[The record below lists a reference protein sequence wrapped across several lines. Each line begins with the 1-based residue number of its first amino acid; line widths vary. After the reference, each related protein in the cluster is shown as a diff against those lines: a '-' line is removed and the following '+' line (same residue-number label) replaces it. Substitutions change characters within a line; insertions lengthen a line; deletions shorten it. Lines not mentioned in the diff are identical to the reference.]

1 MTQAGDAHLAIPQFA
16 NMSDFE
22 HKPLL
27 AKHVVHEPPVD
38 LNSEL
43 WQLTSMA
50 LQVSLSTFA
59 RIALESIDSAFLGHI
74 GAEALAAS
82 SLAIVWTNVPL
93 MGVWAGAS
101 ALVTLCGQAWG
112 AKNGE
117 LAGIWLQM
125 GLVITSILM
134 IPVFIWY
141 WCLGFVLGASTDDQ
155 EVVTLGIRFA
165 RILSFS
171 IWPSLVY
178 ACVRLYF
185 QSVGIMAPTTVVGT
199 ISIGVTVAAN
209 YILIYGAFGWGGM
222 GFDGS
227 PLATVIASWFQPIAL
242 ISYAVVYKKMH
253 LQAWGG
259 WDFKAFTPE
268 RIKTFLGIAI
278 PVASNSLVSNL
289 ANSAMSLIAA
299 KLGSDVIAANAVISG
314 LWGLLWALFWG
325 FGCATQVRVANHL
338 GANRPAA
345 AKKLGLLGFGC
356 TVICV
361 VLLAIG
367 ASILRHRLFYVFT
380 TDDDL
385 LNLCM
390 LVQPIFICG
399 FMIESMEIL
408 TSSILTAMGEVNVT
422 AWACLLATWVIE
434 LPIAYVGA
442 IVLGYGFPMLWYAIC
457 IMETVKILVYLYTL
471 SKIDWNAMARRA
483 VETMEATGENEE
495 EVLEDTKN
503 VAISEAGN
511 VPIGLTRVMH
521 SPVNA
526 PLLTPT
532 SRAERWDRDTGGLTH
547 HRGSVSFVSPSGERS
562 GSFHHV

>member
-1 MTQAGDAHLAIPQFA
+1 MAVQERA
-16 NMSDFE
+16 
-22 HKPLL
+22 PLL
-27 AKHVVHEPPVD
+27 VKDTKFYAPEPPVD
-38 LNSEL
+38 VKSEF
-43 WQLTSMA
+43 WQLVSMA

-59 RIALESIDSAFLGHI
+59 RIALISIDSAFLGHL
-74 GAEALAAS
+74 GTSALAAA
-82 SLAIVWTNVPL
+82 SLASIWTSVPL

-101 ALVTLCGQAWG
+101 ALITLCGQAWG

-134 IPVFIWY
+134 VPVFIWY
-141 WCLGFVLGASTDDQ
+141 WCVGVVLESSTDDH
-155 EVVTLGIRFA
+155 EVVELGIRFA

-185 QSVGIMAPTTVVGT
+185 QSMGIMAPTTVVGSL
-199 ISIGVTVAAN
+199 SIGVAVAAN
-209 YILIYGAFGWGGM
+209 YVLIYGAFGWGGM

-259 WDFKAFTPE
+259 WNFKAFTPE
-268 RIKTFLGIAI
+268 RIKTFLSIAG

-289 ANSAMSLIAA
+289 ASSAMSLIAA

-338 GANRPAA
+338 GANRPLAA
-345 AKKLGLLGFGC
+345 QKLGLLGFGC
-356 TVICV
+356 TIVCVI
-361 VLLAIG
+361 LLAIG
-367 ASILRHRLFYVFT
+367 ASILRHRLFYLYT

-399 FMIESMEIL
+399 FMIESIEIL
-408 TSSILTAMGEVNVT
+408 TSSILTAMGEVKIT
-422 AWACLLATWVIE
+422 AWTSSLSTWFIE
-434 LPIAYVGA
+434 LPFAYIGGV
-442 IVLGYGFPMLWYAIC
+442 VLGYGFPMLWYAIC
-457 IMETVKILVYLYTL
+457 VMEIVKLSVYVYTL
-471 SKIDWNAMARRA
+471 SKIDWSAMARRA

-495 EVLEDTKN
+495 DVLEESMN

-511 VPIGLTRVMH
+511 TPTGLARAMR
-521 SPVNA
+521 SPA
-526 PLLTPT
+526 TTPLLTPT
-532 SRAERWDRDTGGLTH
+532 SRRERWDRDTDGLVH
-547 HRGSVSFVSPSGERS
+547 RRGSASFASPSEKRS
-562 GSFHHV
+562 NSFHAV